1 MEAEFVAAP
10 QVVCELL
17 GIKELIDELDTGGR
31 HEWNSEHIDV
41 RFKFVKDFS
50 KKEVIAFK
58 YCESKM
64 MRANILTKALP
75 APRLEAL
82 RQLLMVE
89 ERPPEKEC

>member
-17 GIKELIDELDTGGR
+17 GIKELIDELGIPVEDPLVL
-31 HEWNSEHIDV
+31 HVDNQA
-41 RFKFVKDFS
+41 FVKDFS